1 MVYTDGTSTPDAH
14 ADSIRQ
20 ISIPAAKQINN
31 DMKQQQ
37 ELCCCVRIIVLSLV
51 RVGKFWMHTTC
62 NKYNGW

>member
-51 RVGKFWMHTTC
+51 RVGKF
-62 NKYNGW
+62 